1 MVVEAGAIDT
11 PACASAPA
19 YEVTLMTCL
28 NYWGYYVFDGQQTKI
43 WQGEL
48 QFILEDLN
56 NVQHISAKRG
66 TNPQYNYLEG
76 KWDWDLNFRTT
87 YLWPYLCYE
96 SACQ

>member
-1 MVVEAGAIDT
+1 VETGAIDA
-11 PACASAPA
+11 PACDYPPGFN
-19 YEVTLMTCL
+19 VTCL
-28 NYWGYYVFDGQQTKI
+28 LNYSGYYLFDGQQTKI